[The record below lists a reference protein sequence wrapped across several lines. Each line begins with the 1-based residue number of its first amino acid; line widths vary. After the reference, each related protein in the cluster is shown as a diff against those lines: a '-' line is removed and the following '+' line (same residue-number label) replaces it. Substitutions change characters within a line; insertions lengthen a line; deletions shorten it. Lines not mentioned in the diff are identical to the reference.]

1 MLRRALLAL
10 TGVALAAMLAPTR
23 AADGDIAGNWK
34 LATVTAGAES
44 TVCILKVET
53 TDGKPA
59 ASVAFAPEG
68 TEAKVTD
75 FRVTESRVFV
85 TVKRTQTVGKQSI
98 SQDIAFVG
106 VRGTDAKVIFGSTG
120 TATFRS
126 RAKLTATDKDKLEK
140 DELFVRSPLPEPMT
154 AAQQLTTKAALAQN
168 KAVLE
173 KDAETKKELLK
184 AAADA
189 RTEADEK
196 VPGLYREVVAKHA
209 DKPAAFDAAMNLLRN
224 PTASKVTAEEAEAL
238 VKVAH
243 KHAGPYG
250 SLFAGVTFAPVAEAL
265 AKQPGLEPAA
275 LALLEPVAKVLSATD
290 PAGARVTVLTAYQA
304 VLLKA
309 GKADVAKSV
318 GGEIAKLEAVLD
330 AEYLK
335 AVPPF
340 KPAAFAGRKDRTA
353 NQVVVMELFTGA
365 QCPPCVAADVAFDAL
380 LKTYKPADVVL
391 IQYHVHI
398 PGPDPLTIP
407 DSVARFDYYRKEFP
421 EAVRGAPTSVFN
433 GKPQSGGGGGMA
445 ASENKYKQYSEII
458 NPLLEKTVEAKVA
471 GKATRAGDKIDIAL
485 EVVGG
490 DGADMKLRVLVVE
503 ESIRYVGGNTIR
515 FHHHVVRAMPGGA
528 DGVAVTDKAF
538 KHATTADL
546 GAVRTGLTKYLDE
559 FAKIRP
565 FPKSDRPMDMKDL
578 KVIALVQNDKTKEI
592 VQAVQIEVEGKPAG
606 GGR

>member
-10 TGVALAAMLAPTR
+10 AGVALAAVLAPTR

-44 TVCILKVET
+44 AVCILTVEVK
-53 TDGKPA
+53 DGKPT

-209 DKPAAFDAAMNLLRN
+209 DTPAAFDAAMNLLRN
-224 PTASKVTAEEAEAL
+224 PALKLKADEAEAL

-243 KHAGPYG
+243 KHAGPFG

-275 LALLEPVAKVLSATD
+275 LALLEPVAKVLSAGD
-290 PAGARVTVLTAYQA
+290 PAGPRVTVLTAYQA

-309 GKADVAKSV
+309 GKADVAKAV
-318 GGEIAKLEAVLD
+318 GGEVAKLETVLD

-340 KPAAFAGRKDRTA
+340 KPAAFAGRKDTSA
-353 NQVVVMELFTGA
+353 NQVVVLELFTGA

-380 LKTYKPADVVL
+380 LKTYKPADVLL

-398 PGPDPLTIP
+398 PGPDPLTNP

-421 EAVRGAPTSVFN
+421 DAVRGAPTSVFN
-433 GKPQSGGGGGMA
+433 GKPQSGGGGPMGA
-445 ASENKYKQYSEII
+445 AENKYKQYAEII
-458 NPLLEKTVEAKVA
+458 NPLLEKTVETKVA

-485 EVVGG
+485 EVAGG

-503 ESIRYVGGNTIR
+503 ESIRYVGGNQIR

-528 DGVAVTDKAF
+528 DGVAITDKAF

-559 FAKIRP
+559 FGKTRP
-565 FPKSDRPMDMKDL
+565 FPKADRPMDMKEL